1 MLLLSTYWVNYL
13 YFLSELL
20 IENAA
25 ILIDIKL
32 NMTQKIATN
41 VISYY
46 PTNVFYSVEVEG

>member
-1 MLLLSTYWVNYL
+1 MVLWCECL
-13 YFLSELL
+13 YFCTLLGELET
-20 IENAA
+20 ENAA